1 MSTERRPGDRVK
13 KGGILMGIGYY
24 LCPAT
29 MQGGEILGA
38 RNLIG
43 LFLVKADG
51 ALIDNMAI
59 LFAIKKWNLKT
70 PGREDD
76 DIEAEKKAELVSDDY
91 TAIAKTIFKA
101 L

>member
-1 MSTERRPGDRVK
+1 
-13 KGGILMGIGYY
+13 MGIGYY

-70 PGREDD
+70 PGREAD

-91 TAIAKTIFKA
+91 TAIEKTIFKA